1 MAISSTNQTSW
12 WKRCKTWFHRWG
24 SPAWFYRVSGR
35 LIPWLWCGFFLLAIP
50 GLIWGLFIAPPDYL
64 QGNSY
69 RIIFIHVPS
78 AWQSMLIFAIM
89 AVLALIGIVWRIRV
103 AETLAMCCA
112 PIGAA
117 FTVITLATGSLWG
130 KPTWGTYW
138 QWDGRMTSEL
148 VLLFLYL
155 GVIGLHQAIDE
166 PRRAA
171 RAAGL
176 LALVGVVNLPII
188 HYSVEWWTT
197 LHQGTTV
204 SLMGESSIDP
214 SMLWPLLLMVLAV
227 KLYFGANLL
236 TRTRN
241 ALLVQDR
248 DKNWVREMVSST

>member
-1 MAISSTNQTSW
+1 MTV
-12 WKRCKTWFHRWG
+12 WKRCKKWFHQWG
-24 SPAWFYRVSGR
+24 SPAWFYNVSGR
-35 LIPWLWCGFFLLAIP
+35 LIPWFWAGFLLLAIP
-50 GLIWGLFIAPPDYL
+50 GLILGLFVAPPDYL
-64 QGNSY
+64 QGDSY

-78 AWQSMLIFAIM
+78 AWLSMMIFAIM
-89 AVLALIGIVWRIRV
+89 AILALIARVWRIRV
-103 AETLAMCCA
+103 AETLAMSCA

-155 GVIGLHQAIDE
+155 GVIGLYQAIEE

-204 SLMGESSIDP
+204 RLIGESSIDP
-214 SMLWPLLLMVLAV
+214 SMLWPLLIMVAAT
-227 KLYFGANLL
+227 KFYFAANLL

-241 ALLVQDR
+241 TLILQDR
-248 DKNWVREMVSST
+248 DKSWAHRVLTGVG

>member
-1 MAISSTNQTSW
+1 MTSNTSL
-12 WKRCKTWFHRWG
+12 WKHTKTWFHRWG
-24 SPAWFYRVSGR
+24 SPAWFYRTSG
-35 LIPWLWCGFFLLAIP
+35 LIIPWLWAGFFLLAVP
-50 GLIWGLFIAPPDYL
+50 GLFWGLFIAPADYL
-64 QGNSY
+64 QGDSY

-78 AWQSMLIFAIM
+78 AWQSMLIFAVM
-89 AVLALIGIVWRIRV
+89 AGFALIGMVWRIRV

-117 FTVITLATGSLWG
+117 FTVVTLISGSLWG
-130 KPTWGTYW
+130 KPTWGTFW

-155 GVIGLHQAIDE
+155 GVIGLQQAIEE

-204 SLMGESSIDP
+204 SLLGESSIAP
-214 SMLWPLLLMVLAV
+214 SMLWPLLLMVGAA
-227 KLYFGANLL
+227 KFFFAANLL
-236 TRTRN
+236 SRTRN
-241 ALLVQDR
+241 TLLVQDR
-248 DKNWVREMVSST
+248 EKNWVRETVWGVKQ